1 MTSSRQSLHPSSPT
15 PSIPPPSLSL
25 HHSPL
30 PAQVRLQESHF
41 PHQNLKRETRE
52 PYRAKRKHKVVLT
65 QLLSMLML
73 VGAFVDACRCRNRCR
88 CLRRCIRRCRCR
100 CRHYRCHWSWSLLWI
115 VGVFSFCNSNNNRCN
130 ASSFNPIAMDEQ
142 AACNPKL

>member
-41 PHQNLKRETRE
+41 PRQNLRRENQRGRGVLELVIGPSVFTYSCSYVQVAWIQRLMAITYW
-52 PYRAKRKHKVVLT
+52 PMQKVRILSGFSHRCCQRKVRYNAAVVSGRYGT
-65 QLLSMLML
+65 TPLLSAEGPAQKAEST
-73 VGAFVDACRCRNRCR
+73 VQR
-88 CLRRCIRRCRCR
+88 LR
-100 CRHYRCHWSWSLLWI
+100 H
-115 VGVFSFCNSNNNRCN
+115 
-130 ASSFNPIAMDEQ
+130 P
-142 AACNPKL
+142 